1 MARQCKI
8 TGKRPLTGNKVSH
21 ANNKTKRRQFPNLK
35 KRKYYIPDQDK
46 WVTIRL
52 STRGIKILD
61 KVGLTSFL
69 RKKKLKLSD
78 ISTPV
83 ET

>member
-1 MARQCKI
+1 MARRCNI
-8 TGKRPLTGNKVSH
+8 TGKGPLTGNKVSH

-35 KRKYYIPDQDK
+35 KRKYYLQEEDK

-61 KVGLTSFL
+61 KVGLKVFL
-69 RKKKLKLSD
+69 KRKKLKLSD
-78 ISTPV
+78 ISSPV
-83 ET
+83 